1 MLTKLRKTI
10 EISSDY
16 FNKKQETIKITQ
28 SIIDNSVS
36 EIQIDLEE
44 MNSWENDTEKYIGDL
59 EDRIMKIIQSEQQT
73 ERQMKRNKSNIGRLW
88 DKMY

>member
-44 MNSWENDTEKYIGDL
+44 MNS
-59 EDRIMKIIQSEQQT
+59 
-73 ERQMKRNKSNIGRLW
+73 
-88 DKMY
+88 

>member
-44 MNSWENDTEKYIGDL
+44 MNSWENDTEEYIGDL
-59 EDRIMKIIQSEQQT
+59 EDRIMEIIQSEQQT